1 MGKEKQLSRV
11 VGEKVLYKKGKDF
24 HVGKKLCTNL
34 DSCTEAKS
42 QKKVGNV

>member
-24 HVGKKLCTNL
+24 HVGKNF
-34 DSCTEAKS
+34 ARI
-42 QKKVGNV
+42 